1 METTLPYYV
10 TFSRANSLYQR
21 PIAKGLTI
29 KTANL
34 IILALVIICFV
45 IFIWAARH
53 GKKQPIL
60 SFTPIVAALLLI
72 VVAPI
77 LIGRSEQYTLQRQDY
92 STWGFK
98 MPQTNLVILPEK
110 LTNLGTDF
118 RNGKTAMA
126 VTSNLVDP
134 TKKVKRA
141 KYALYV
147 NTNCTEVSPDKTDS
161 DKML

>member
-1 METTLPYYV
+1 MKTILPYYV
-10 TFSRANSLYQR
+10 TFSRATSLYPK

-45 IFIWAARH
+45 AFIWAAHH
-53 GKKQPIL
+53 GKEHPVL
-60 SFTPIVAALLLI
+60 SFTPIVTVLLLI
-72 VVAPI
+72 VMAPI

-98 MPQTNLVILPEK
+98 MPQTNLLILPAK
-110 LTNLGTDF
+110 LTKLGTDF
-118 RNGKTAMA
+118 RNGKTVMA

-141 KYALYV
+141 K
-147 NTNCTEVSPDKTDS
+147 
-161 DKML
+161 